1 MKAFAVFLLFSLCA
15 AAEVRVMTLREVI
28 AMALEQN
35 PDVIVA
41 RLDGQKARAQVTI
54 AHDPFTP
61 KLFAGSG
68 AAWTYGFP
76 SSIDGNAPSIVQAAV
91 SRKWSGDSPTAR
103 F

>member
-1 MKAFAVFLLFSLCA
+1 
-15 AAEVRVMTLREVI
+15 
-28 AMALEQN
+28 MALDQN

-41 RLDGQKARAQVTI
+41 RLDAQKARAQVTI

-76 SSIDGNAPSIVQAAV
+76 SSIDGNAPSIMQAKTVMSIFDRPQSYGGGAGY
-91 SRKWSGDSPTAR
+91 RSGAGRPNRHRTQTG
-103 F
+103 